1 MAIAVPSVYA
11 QTTVTEQADGSAAVS
26 VEDSRIVVPAAVVD
40 RVEAAAR
47 DHADDPQALREAIE
61 AIIAEYAP
69 GPGDAALASAIA
81 VLAID
86 RSRARSAVFAER
98 GLREA
103 PLVLAID
110 RSRARSAS
118 IDAVIRG
125 AFAANPN
132 VSSGAL
138 LAAVPGLGASPRAQE
153 AEQRRLAQLQATVE
167 NPSQISPVQ

>member
-86 RSRARSAVFAER
+86 RSRARSA
-98 GLREA
+98 
-103 PLVLAID
+103 
-110 RSRARSAS
+110 S